1 VTEPAGSEKSNFL
14 GTGDA
19 VSLERI
25 GDASM
30 ATGQVKW
37 FDNRKGWGFI
47 TQSDGQD
54 VFVHYRSIHGEGFR
68 KLKDG
73 QEVEFDVVQGDK
85 GLYAENVR
93 PAGV

>member
-1 VTEPAGSEKSNFL
+1 
-14 GTGDA
+14 
-19 VSLERI
+19 
-25 GDASM
+25 M

-54 VFVHYRSIHGEGFR
+54 VFVHYRNITAEGFR

-73 QEVEFDVVQGDK
+73 QEVEFDVVEGEK

-93 PAGV
+93 PTT

>member
-1 VTEPAGSEKSNFL
+1 MV
-14 GTGDA
+14 
-19 VSLERI
+19 
-25 GDASM
+25 
-30 ATGQVKW
+30 TGQVKW

-54 VFVHYRSIHGEGFR
+54 VFVHFRNITGEGFR

-73 QEVEFDVVQGDK
+73 QQVEFELVQGDK

-93 PAGV
+93 PVA

>member
-1 VTEPAGSEKSNFL
+1 
-14 GTGDA
+14 
-19 VSLERI
+19 
-25 GDASM
+25 M

-54 VFVHYRSIHGEGFR
+54 VFVHYRNINSEGFR

-73 QEVEFDVVQGDK
+73 QEVEFDVVEGEK
-85 GLYAENVR
+85 GPRATNVM
-93 PAGV
+93 PQTTPES